1 MNRKQGNKLRYELL
15 TMMAADSFAS
25 SFGIFTIIAVV
36 TFVFWGLVN
45 DVVLILWASSI
56 TFILSIRTLLVNTF
70 IKHKTY
76 MELEKFEFFYK
87 NLTTFSALIIS
98 AGIVYLFNYQE
109 PTYQVFLIMVVTGSA
124 AGAVM
129 SLAYYKRLIRLY
141 LIIIIVPVTFILYY
155 QHSPVSTPLS
165 ALMLFFLVML
175 SIFASK
181 YNAKIINTLKNKQ
194 QMIET
199 KKELKVSNNNY
210 ISVFNE
216 VPISVFTYDK
226 NLILISANRAFSQML
241 KTPEEKLKNLD
252 LKILRDQSLRED
264 FEKPFKAKKG
274 SYEGVYT
281 THIANIEIWIRLNTV
296 PMYDRNGTII
306 AGLGMV
312 EDITKQMKYQ
322 EELRY
327 RAFYDSL
334 TGLTNREALTQ
345 QLKYFMS
352 KLERSHKYGVLLF
365 IDLDNFKNINDSLGH
380 HIGDGV
386 LKIFAKKVQKILREE
401 DIFARLGGD
410 EFVILIAQ
418 TENDIER
425 INEIA
430 LNISDKIHKALK
442 QSIQIETHTLYITL
456 SLGIKILHP
465 DEKNI
470 NTILKHA
477 DIAMYQS
484 KNSGKNRT
492 SFYDTEISK
501 RMNEQLILHNELK
514 NAIKNQE
521 FELYLQ
527 PIVDLRSKKI
537 VSAEALIRWNHPT
550 KGLLYPDA
558 FIEYAES
565 SNLII
570 EIGKWVVERSFEIYK
585 SLENEL
591 EDIAINISLKQ
602 FYQEDFVVSLLEG
615 AKKHAVAPKHI
626 KLELTE
632 SLALKNLDE
641 TIQKMLL
648 LKSHGFIFSMDD
660 FGTGYS
666 SLSYLKN
673 LPFDYIKIDQSFI
686 RFILESDSDKTL
698 VKIIIDVAKQFH
710 LLVIAEGVETDA
722 HEEFITKLHCD
733 YAQGYYTSRPLP
745 LQDFKKLLP

>member
-1 MNRKQGNKLRYELL
+1 MSRKQDNKLRYELF

-25 SFGIFTIIAVV
+25 SFGILTVIAVV

-56 TFILSIRTLLVNTF
+56 TLVLSIRALLVNTF
-70 IKHKTY
+70 VKHKRY
-76 MELEKFEFFYK
+76 MALEKLEFFYK
-87 NLTTFSALIIS
+87 NLTILSALIIS
-98 AGIVYLFNYQE
+98 AGIIYLFTYEE
-109 PTYQVFLIMVVTGSA
+109 PIYQVFLIMVVTGSA

-141 LIIIIVPVTFILYY
+141 LIIIIVPVALILYY
-155 QHSPVSTPLS
+155 QYSPVSTPLS
-165 ALMLFFLVML
+165 ALMFFFLVML
-175 SIFASK
+175 SIFASR
-181 YNAKIINTLKNKQ
+181 YNTKIINTLKNKH
-194 QMIET
+194 QMLET

-210 ISVFNE
+210 VSIFNE
-216 VPISVFTYDK
+216 VPIGVFTYDR
-226 NLILISANRAFSQML
+226 NLMITSANRAFAQLL
-241 KTPEEKLKNLD
+241 KAPEEKLKNLD

-264 FEKPFKAKKG
+264 FEKPFKAQKG
-274 SYEGVYT
+274 YYEGVYT

-296 PMYDRNGTII
+296 PMYGKDGTII

-312 EDITKQMKYQ
+312 EDITKQVKYQ

-345 QLKYFMS
+345 QLKYFMN

-380 HIGDGV
+380 HIGDSV
-386 LKIFAKKVQKILREE
+386 LKTFAKKVQKVLRKE

-410 EFVILIAQ
+410 EFVILITQ
-418 TENDIER
+418 TENDVER
-425 INEIA
+425 INEAA
-430 LNISDKIHKALK
+430 LNISDKIHDALK

-465 DEKNI
+465 DEKDI
-470 NTILKHA
+470 NTILKDA

-514 NAIKNQE
+514 DAIKNQE

-527 PIVDLRSKKI
+527 PIVDLKSKKI

-550 KGLLYPDA
+550 KGVLYPDA

-565 SNLII
+565 SHLIV

-602 FYQEDFVVSLLEG
+602 FYQENFVASLLES

-648 LKSHGFIFSMDD
+648 LKSHGFVFSMDD

-686 RFILESDSDKTL
+686 RFMLESDSDKTL
-698 VKIIIDVAKQFH
+698 VKIIIDVAKQFD

-733 YAQGYYTSRPLP
+733 YAQGYYTSKPLP